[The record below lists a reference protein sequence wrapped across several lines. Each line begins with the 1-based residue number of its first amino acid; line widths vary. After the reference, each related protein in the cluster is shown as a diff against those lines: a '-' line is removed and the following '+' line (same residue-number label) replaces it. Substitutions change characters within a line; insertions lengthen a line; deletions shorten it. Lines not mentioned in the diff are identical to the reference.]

1 MKSSAQHV
9 TTTQTLWVV
18 ACTAL
23 ALWVAACTA
32 EAPADIQS
40 DEDLAE
46 FQQAIE
52 AETAQVDG
60 FVRKTQQGSNLTEF
74 TLGWFVVNLLNQLCS
89 QDQELF
95 SYIHGDDHRSVENYL
110 RNAFQAKPDEEIQGL
125 GELAEHGHSATRL
138 AARDALDALTHIPD
152 TQSSA
157 EAQATARRELR
168 DILLRLKLRLNTVT
182 LQAGSSTR

>member
-1 MKSSAQHV
+1 MTGKTHPGRAASRWTA
-9 TTTQTLWVV
+9 
-18 ACTAL
+18 ACAAL
-23 ALWVAACTA
+23 TLWVAACAA

-46 FQQAIE
+46 FRHAIE

-60 FVRKTQQGSNLTEF
+60 FVRKTQQGGNLTEF

-95 SYIHGDDHRSVENYL
+95 AYVHGDDHRSIENYL
-110 RNAFQAKPDEEIQGL
+110 RTTFQAKPDEEMQGL
-125 GELAEHGHSATRL
+125 GEMAERGHPATRL

-157 EAQATARRELR
+157 ETQATARRELK
-168 DILLRLKLRLNTVT
+168 DILLRLKLRLNAVT
-182 LQAGSSTR
+182 AQAGSSTR